1 MYVYSSQLRSRR
13 RLSRLSTASMP
24 RTGRCMGSCVPVRY
38 RLEPALAVHMTLYLA
53 ELYQPSLVIS
63 PTRHHTSTM
72 SLLRRGLQAPIPKL
86 RLPRVHVAAI
96 STHAARSAET
106 AFSQI
111 KSKVDTS
118 SSDFKDNAA
127 QLSELTASLR
137 SLHQRIALG
146 GPEKAR
152 AKHIERKKML
162 PRE

>member
-1 MYVYSSQLRSRR
+1 MHGELCPCKVP
-13 RLSRLSTASMP
+13 A
-24 RTGRCMGSCVPVRY
+24 RTGLGRTHDLSLYRY
-38 RLEPALAVHMTLYLA
+38 FNPLW
-53 ELYQPSLVIS
+53 SS

-72 SLLRRGLQAPIPKL
+72 SLLRRGLRTPIPKL
-86 RLPRVHVAAI
+86 RLPRVRHVAAI
-96 STHAARSAET
+96 STHTARSVET

-127 QLSELTASLR
+127 QLSKLTASLR